1 MKELSLNVLDIAENS
16 VKARATLIRIAIEE
30 IGDTLTLTVSDNGC
44 GMREEI
50 LRGVID
56 PFYTTRTTRKVGMG
70 IPLLKLAAEQTG
82 GEISIASRHESE
94 YPDAHGTEVIAKFF
108 TNHIDFTPMGDI
120 ISTLTTLIQ
129 GSPEIDFE
137 FLHSSDRFRVTL
149 DTRQLREILG
159 EEIPLSAPEVLVW
172 ISQYLGEQ
180 YANLSNH

>member
-30 IGDTLTLTVSDNGC
+30 IGDTLTLTVADNGC

-94 YPDAHGTEVIAKFF
+94 YPDTHGTEVIAKFF

>member
-30 IGDTLTLTVSDNGC
+30 IGDTLTLTVSDNGY

-82 GEISIASRHESE
+82 GEISITSRHESE
-94 YPDAHGTEVIAKFF
+94 YPDTHGTEVIAKFF
-108 TNHIDFTPMGDI
+108 TNHI
-120 ISTLTTLIQ
+120 
-129 GSPEIDFE
+129 EKK
-137 FLHSSDRFRVTL
+137 
-149 DTRQLREILG
+149 
-159 EEIPLSAPEVLVW
+159 
-172 ISQYLGEQ
+172 
-180 YANLSNH
+180 